1 MEPPQQHLE
10 LLQSL
15 MSSRPGTRLELT
27 IGSFTHEGV
36 VVFLVM
42 SRSGSDANGIVIGK
56 GFTRRAALADAET
69 CLQGALDAVD
79 VATIKGRP

>member
-1 MEPPQQHLE
+1 MEHRE

-36 VVFLVM
+36 IVFLVM
-42 SRSGSDANGIVIGK
+42 SRSGVNPDGIVIGK
-56 GFTRRAALADAET
+56 GFTRKAALADAET
-69 CLQGALDAVD
+69 CLQSALDSID
-79 VATIKGRP
+79 VAVIKGRP